1 MITQTA
7 KLCEYHGRYSG
18 SGVSIHVTVVGAAAD
33 SGGRLW
39 SPDKSMGWNFTRSI
53 GDVTG
58 KQCGLSPE
66 PEMKVMNVCQ
76 SCTVV

>member
-1 MITQTA
+1 MNIVV
-7 KLCEYHGRYSG
+7 LYSG
-18 SGVSIHVTVVGAAAD
+18 SGVSIHVTFVVVAAD

-39 SPDKSMGWNFTRSI
+39 SPDKTTGWNFTRSI

-66 PEMKVMNVCQ
+66 PEMKVINISQ
-76 SCTVV
+76 SFTVV